1 VHVLDRQAFRPVET
15 GLHILATIK
24 RLYPGDFRWL
34 PSSWEGRPPHID
46 LLAGTDRLRQ
56 ALDAGVPVPDIVAEW
71 QPGLAA
77 FCQERAGVL
86 LY

>member
-1 VHVLDRQAFRPVET
+1 VET
-15 GLHILATIK
+15 GLHILASIK
-24 RLYPGDFRWL
+24 RLYPADFRWL
-34 PSSWEGRPPHID
+34 PTSWEGRPPHVD

-56 ALDAGVPVPDIVAEW
+56 ALDAGVPVTDIVAEW

-77 FCQERAGVL
+77 FLPEREAAL